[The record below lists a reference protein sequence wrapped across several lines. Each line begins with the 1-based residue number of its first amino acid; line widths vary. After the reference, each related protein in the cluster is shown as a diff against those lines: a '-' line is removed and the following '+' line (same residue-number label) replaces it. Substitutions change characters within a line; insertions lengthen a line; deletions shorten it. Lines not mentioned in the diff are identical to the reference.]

1 MMAEV
6 QDRPTDDTSVES
18 SVPLCCRYCA
28 GKFPTAKE
36 VKDHQEA
43 VHDQSSYPFSCPVC
57 LRQFKQQAHRDVH
70 VRIHTGDRPYE
81 CEYCRMAFKQSNHL
95 RRHKLRRHSQKCD
108 RPFSCDKCS
117 QRYAQQWDL
126 DLHYRAH
133 HTLKGSTQSHPYK
146 CGNCGRAFTQLSN
159 LRTHERRVNC
169 IQTNT

>member
-1 MMAEV
+1 M
-6 QDRPTDDTSVES
+6 
-18 SVPLCCRYCA
+18 
-28 GKFPTAKE
+28 
-36 VKDHQEA
+36 
-43 VHDQSSYPFSCPVC
+43 C

-70 VRIHTGDRPYE
+70 VRIHIGDRPYE

-108 RPFSCDKCS
+108 RPFSCDKCI
-117 QRYAQQWDL
+117 QRYAQPWDL

-133 HTLKGSTQSHPYK
+133 HTLKGSTQSHLYK

-169 IQTNT
+169 IQTNTYNVVVYYTVHAVYILYMSSSINYLTACTKYYLFSIL